1 MRVIADRKKCCSSGM
16 CVATAPDIFAQRDS
30 DGLVT
35 VLEEHPPEALRAQV
49 RRAVETCPV
58 GAIGVVEE

>member
-1 MRVIADRKKCCSSGM
+1 MRVTADRKKCCSSGM
-16 CVATAPDIFAQRDS
+16 CVATAPDVFAQRES

-35 VLEEHPPEALRAQV
+35 VLIEQPPEALRAQV

-58 GAIGVVEE
+58 GAVAIEE

>member
-16 CVATAPDIFAQRDS
+16 CVATAPDVFAQRES

-35 VLEEHPPEALRAQV
+35 VLVEHPPDVLQSQV
-49 RRAVETCPV
+49 RRAIEACPV
-58 GAIGVVEE
+58 GAISIEE